1 MRVGLQAAVF
11 AVLVAVA
18 IVYFSVPSRA
28 AESCRDWVAEMQEDE
43 GGPVLTA
50 HACSDDSSQT
60 WLAMTCHE
68 GTVWIDHDLGLGGTK
83 EPQLDETAEVEFVTD
98 GGIET
103 VSMQFQAMTSMFGGS
118 VPANGKLV
126 DLLKSSKSL
135 LVRDGAGAYPARTY
149 SLKGSS
155 AALTTLVSACR

>member
-1 MRVGLQAAVF
+1 MRVGLQTAVF

-18 IVYFSVPSRA
+18 ILYFSVPSRA
-28 AESCRDWVAEMQEDE
+28 AESCSSWAAEMLEDE

-50 HACSDDSSQT
+50 HACSDDSSQA
-60 WLAMTCHE
+60 WLAMTCHQ
-68 GTVWIDHDLGLGGTK
+68 GTIWIDHDLALGGTT
-83 EPQLDETAEVEFVTD
+83 EAQLDETADVEFVTD
-98 GGIET
+98 GGVET
-103 VSMQFQAMTSMFGGS
+103 VSMQFQAMTAMFGGS

-126 DLLKSSKSL
+126 DLLKSNQSL
-135 LVRDGAGAYPARTY
+135 LIRDSKGAYPARTY

>member
-1 MRVGLQAAVF
+1 MRVGLQAALF

-28 AESCRDWVAEMQEDE
+28 AESCRGWVAEMQEDE

-50 HACSDDSSQT
+50 HACSDDSTQT

-68 GTVWIDHDLGLGGTK
+68 GTIRIDHDMALGGNT
-83 EPQLDETAEVEFVTD
+83 EPGLAEETEVEFVTD
-98 GGIET
+98 GGVET
-103 VSMQFQAMTSMFGGS
+103 VPMQFQEMNAMFAGS
-118 VPANGKLV
+118 VAANGKLV
-126 DLLKSSKSL
+126 DLLRSNQSV
-135 LVRDGAGAYPARTY
+135 LVRDSAGRYPARTY

-155 AALTTLVSACR
+155 AALETLVSACR